1 MFEILEG
8 LKEKVDVDLYANPEY
23 NFQQMRQLRLG
34 LVSNVDI
41 SKYANNK
48 LTEEEMKE
56 IRLRLENEKN
66 I

>member
-1 MFEILEG
+1 MIEILEG
-8 LKEKVDVDLYANPEY
+8 LKEKVNVDLYAKKEY
-23 NFQQMRQLRLG
+23 SFQQMRQLRLG
-34 LVSNVDI
+34 LISNIDI
-41 SKYANNK
+41 SQYANNK